1 MTVCYLCI
9 HPDNVHDGSAARC
22 ESIKYAVDE
31 YRAYVEDV
39 GRFQDT
45 FAEAS
50 IHIPDNSP
58 QAVAREPRE
67 ADRLV
72 EDPDYVL
79 SAGPRGGIRKERG

>member
-9 HPDNVHDGSAARC
+9 HPDNVHDGSAVRC
-22 ESIKYAVDE
+22 ESIQDAVDE
-31 YRAYVEDV
+31 YRAYVDDV

-50 IHIPDNSP
+50 IHIPDNFKTTKWLRP
-58 QAVAREPRE
+58 NER
-67 ADRLV
+67 DRLV

-79 SAGPRGGIRKERG
+79 SVGPRGGIRKERT